1 MSQYVL
7 LASVFGSAD
16 NNYLDQ
22 IARYQSSR
30 ETKSSKKLSTI
41 RQLLKEGKPNMVIC

>member
-22 IARYQSSR
+22 IARYQSSS
-30 ETKSSKKLSTI
+30 ETESSKKVCTV
-41 RQLLKEGKPNMVIC
+41 RQLFADANN